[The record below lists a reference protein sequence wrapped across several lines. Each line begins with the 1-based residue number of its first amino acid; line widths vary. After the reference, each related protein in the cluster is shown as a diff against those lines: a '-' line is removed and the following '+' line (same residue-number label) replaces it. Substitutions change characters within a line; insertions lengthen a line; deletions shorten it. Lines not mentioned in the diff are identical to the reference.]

1 MNPKNNNKNEIIEI
15 TSFGDFNKI
24 ITNKYTIHQ
33 LKIIG
38 EHFNMKW
45 NHKKKQDIKNECY
58 LFLKKSY
65 YIHKIQRV
73 WKKYLIRIF
82 NKTQGPAIFIRSLCN
97 NVEDFLTTETMKE
110 IDYYFFISY
119 KDTDG
124 FIYGF
129 NIISL
134 FNLIKKQDLKNPY
147 TRNIFS
153 EHLILT
159 VEKRISYNKIIKK
172 TYHEINDYCPRKM
185 TIDDK
190 LIDLFQKIDL
200 LGNYS
205 QPEWLTS
212 LNVYHLR
219 RFIIELH
226 DIWNYRAQILNETK
240 ILICPPLGQ
249 PFQNIPIHII
259 MSNMYIDINIVK
271 NYCFIIIN
279 NLINSAE
286 LQLNQNLGSIY
297 VLTSLTLVN
306 SDAANA
312 LPWLF
317 QSVI

>member
-1 MNPKNNNKNEIIEI
+1 
-15 TSFGDFNKI
+15 
-24 ITNKYTIHQ
+24 
-33 LKIIG
+33 
-38 EHFNMKW
+38 
-45 NHKKKQDIKNECY
+45 
-58 LFLKKSY
+58 
-65 YIHKIQRV
+65 
-73 WKKYLIRIF
+73 
-82 NKTQGPAIFIRSLCN
+82 
-97 NVEDFLTTETMKE
+97 MKE

-124 FIYGF
+124 FVYGF
-129 NIISL
+129 NIISI
-134 FNLIKKQDLKNPY
+134 FNLIKKNDPKNPY

-153 EHLILT
+153 PELILT
-159 VEKRISYNKIIKK
+159 VERRISFNKLFNK
-172 TYHEINDYCPRKM
+172 TYHEINDYCSRKM

-190 LIDLFQKIDL
+190 LNELFQKIDL

-205 QPEWLTS
+205 QSEWLTS

-219 RFIIELH
+219 KFILELH
-226 DIWNYRAQILNETK
+226 DIWNYRAQILTETK
-240 ILICPPLGQ
+240 LLICPPLGL

-259 MSNMYIDINIVK
+259 MSNMYLDLNIVK

-306 SDAANA
+306 SEAANA